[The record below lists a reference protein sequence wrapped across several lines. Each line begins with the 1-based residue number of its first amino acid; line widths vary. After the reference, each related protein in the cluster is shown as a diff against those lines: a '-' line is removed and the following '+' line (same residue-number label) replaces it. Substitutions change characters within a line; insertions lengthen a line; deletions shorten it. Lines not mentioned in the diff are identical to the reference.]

1 MRSDSDTIRMCTLCR
16 SDSDNIRMCRSDS
29 GNIRMF
35 RSDSDSI
42 RMYRSDSDSIRMYV
56 LIVIRQHKNV
66 QVRFRLDR
74 SILVRFR
81 LYTVHIPDYIGISW
95 PDSAFILVHM
105 LFKFK
110 LQYYVHINMLHNHMY
125 MLYSAYTPLMY
136 MI

>member
-1 MRSDSDTIRMCTLCR
+1 MRSDSDTIRMCR

-29 GNIRMF
+29 
-35 RSDSDSI
+35 DTI
-42 RMYRSDSDSIRMYV
+42 RMYRSDSDYM
-56 LIVIRQHKNV
+56 
-66 QVRFRLDR
+66 
-74 SILVRFR
+74 
-81 LYTVHIPDYIGISW
+81 YTVHIPDYIGISW